1 MVVITALLIDRCSHA
16 SLPSAEAAAAAARF
30 MRSSQIC
37 RWENVACTWRSY
49 LGSWSTDQ
57 PPVSSRTVLHALWW
71 RRAGRRQGTSPREP
85 ADRHSAVMHRDCSC
99 ECLKCDDLATKW
111 RTRDGTMSV
120 TIATRDR
127 LQIAVDEHYGYVA
140 LNNCTLYSKETKSLF
155 FAIVLFL
162 LTDFNSFVTMM
173 MTITF

>member
-1 MVVITALLIDRCSHA
+1 
-16 SLPSAEAAAAAARF
+16 
-30 MRSSQIC
+30 
-37 RWENVACTWRSY
+37 
-49 LGSWSTDQ
+49 
-57 PPVSSRTVLHALWW
+57 
-71 RRAGRRQGTSPREP
+71 
-85 ADRHSAVMHRDCSC
+85 
-99 ECLKCDDLATKW
+99 
-111 RTRDGTMSV
+111 MSV

-140 LNNCTLYSKETKSLF
+140 LNTCTLYSKETKSLF